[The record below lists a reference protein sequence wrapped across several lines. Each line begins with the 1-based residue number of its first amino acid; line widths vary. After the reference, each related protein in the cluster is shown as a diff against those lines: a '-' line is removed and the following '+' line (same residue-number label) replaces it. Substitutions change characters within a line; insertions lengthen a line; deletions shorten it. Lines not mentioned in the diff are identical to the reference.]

1 MGKLLKVALSLVP
14 RTSSILKC
22 HSIVSVDPCGP
33 GSYITPI
40 ITPTIIEVIFIS
52 KNGKE
57 IPKNHHF
64 FSFFS
69 FSEKRFIKLQKIST
83 KEKPCLKYIYI
94 Y

>member
-22 HSIVSVDPCGP
+22 HSIVSVGPCGP

-40 ITPTIIEVIFIS
+40 TPTIIQVIFIS

-57 IPKNHHF
+57 IPKNHQFFFFIFFHF
-64 FSFFS
+64 LKKDSLS
-69 FSEKRFIKLQKIST
+69 CKILPP
-83 KEKPCLKYIYI
+83 KKNHA
-94 Y
+94 

>member
-1 MGKLLKVALSLVP
+1 LVANLVFECVKVHIKLKGNKMGKLLEVALSLVP

-22 HSIVSVDPCGP
+22 HSIVFVGPCGP

-40 ITPTIIEVIFIS
+40 TPTIIQIIFIS

-64 FSFFS
+64 FFHFFI
-69 FSEKRFIKLQKIST
+69 F
-83 KEKPCLKYIYI
+83 
-94 Y
+94 

>member
-22 HSIVSVDPCGP
+22 HSIVSVGPCGP

-40 ITPTIIEVIFIS
+40 TPPTIQVIFIS

-57 IPKNHHF
+57 ILKNHQF
-64 FSFFS
+64 FSFFHFLKKNS
-69 FSEKRFIKLQKIST
+69 SSCKKIPP
-83 KEKPCLKYIYI
+83 KKNHA
-94 Y
+94 

>member
-1 MGKLLKVALSLVP
+1 MGKLLEVALSLVP

-22 HSIVSVDPCGP
+22 HSIVFVGPCGP

-40 ITPTIIEVIFIS
+40 TPTIIQIIFIS

-64 FSFFS
+64 FFHFFI
-69 FSEKRFIKLQKIST
+69 F
-83 KEKPCLKYIYI
+83 
-94 Y
+94 